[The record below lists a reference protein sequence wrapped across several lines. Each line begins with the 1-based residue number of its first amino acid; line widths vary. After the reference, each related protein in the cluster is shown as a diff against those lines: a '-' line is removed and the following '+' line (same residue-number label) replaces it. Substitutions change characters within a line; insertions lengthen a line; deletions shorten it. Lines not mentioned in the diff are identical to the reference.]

1 LKKKEEKIMEP
12 VATVSPAVATIPVT
26 GVASP
31 VPPSA
36 ARQLF
41 SRGQEIVGAA
51 LMNKRPWSE
60 MVDRSTFAKP
70 ESLKDAMSRLHKNL
84 NYFRI
89 NYGILM
95 LVVVALS
102 LLVNPSSIF
111 FIALVLAGWTYLFLV
126 RKEPL
131 IVFGRTFSEREVV
144 LSMIGIS
151 IPLIVFSGIANVLLS
166 AGLIGLFLVAAHG
179 AFKVPDDLFLLDDDQ
194 EAAASSGGSFFPAFF
209 LGSTG
214 AAGSFPVAM
223 SRV

>member
-1 LKKKEEKIMEP
+1 MEP

-26 GVASP
+26 EVASP

-36 ARQLF
+36 VRQLF
-41 SRGQEIVGAA
+41 SRGQELVGAA

-144 LSMIGIS
+144 LSMTGIS
-151 IPLIVFSGIANVLLS
+151 ILLIVFSGIANVLLS
-166 AGLIGLFLVAAHG
+166 AGLIGLFLIAAHG
-179 AFKVPDDLFLLDDDQ
+179 AFKVPDDLFLFDD
-194 EAAASSGGSFFPAFF
+194 AAASSGGSFFPAFF

-214 AAGSFPVAM
+214 AAGSLPVAV